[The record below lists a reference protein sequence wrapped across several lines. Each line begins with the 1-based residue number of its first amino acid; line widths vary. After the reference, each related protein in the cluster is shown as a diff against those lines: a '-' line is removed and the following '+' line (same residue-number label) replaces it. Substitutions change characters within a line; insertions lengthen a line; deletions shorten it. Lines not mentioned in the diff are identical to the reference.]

1 MPLDHGHRLN
11 QHHRVDDLRPNPV
24 EPHPQEP
31 VCGQEPKPTWTLPPQ
46 DGHLMSQSD
55 KLKFQGGAAA
65 NTEREDRNE
74 GGKNRHHARDG
85 TAVAQK
91 SLVLR
96 DQNGCQDRTAA

>member
-31 VCGQEPKPTWTLPPQ
+31 VCGQEPKPTWTLLPP

-91 SLVLR
+91 SLVFLSPSKF
-96 DQNGCQDRTAA
+96 

>member
-1 MPLDHGHRLN
+1 
-11 QHHRVDDLRPNPV
+11 
-24 EPHPQEP
+24 
-31 VCGQEPKPTWTLPPQ
+31 
-46 DGHLMSQSD
+46 MSQSD